1 MQTFHNFAN
10 TAIYD
15 SKSPDNIM
23 LNGHTIFLVSHV
35 DNSTDIHMNR
45 MKWVINNFV
54 NYDNVDKRPYYEYYK
69 SHIYDNYIP
78 MKYESKPLLFKSE
91 DIQDDIDIHYADL
104 NIKHA
109 RLAELNAQLTANQNQ
124 NDDERYSINDMDYD
138 DEDSHETIELQ
149 YESDTEYDDDYD
161 INDEWDEYLEN
172 EYYENDE
179 YDW

>member
-1 MQTFHNFAN
+1 MQTFHNFAH

-23 LNGHTIFLVSHV
+23 LNGHTIFFISHV
-35 DNSTDIHMNR
+35 DNLTDIHKNR
-45 MKWVINNFV
+45 MNWVINNFV
-54 NYDNVDKRPYYEYYK
+54 DYDNVDKRPYYEYYK
-69 SHIYDNYIP
+69 SNIYDNYIP
-78 MKYESKPLLFKSE
+78 MKYESKPLQFKAQE
-91 DIQDDIDIHYADL
+91 YQDDIDIHYEEL

-109 RLAELNAQLTANQNQ
+109 RLVELNAQLTANQNQ
-124 NDDERYSINDMDYD
+124 NDDERYSINDMDYE
-138 DEDSHETIELQ
+138 DEDSNETIELQ

-172 EYYENDE
+172 EFYENDE